1 MIIDPILQQYR
12 AVMRAALQ
20 EHMNL
25 VTSQYMT
32 GYARASRESGIG
44 AAMPMDP
51 PNLSDISDVNPVT
64 TPDQTPKTKSRLP
77 AYAGIVPSPTSFSSV
92 ASLAKRRAAPNDE
105 DNEPE
110 PEPEGRN
117 IDPTMAKEL
126 WERSATDSNA
136 EVAKGWAMLINQL
149 QTAGNMLAE
158 ELWLLKYHLC
168 RQNMSQ
174 GITLPLRVPTKDNN
188 SDCGTKCQS
197 APDFTKLRKRLTGYA
212 KSYTPPEWEPLPLPA
227 WTPITEL
234 PNTIDDG

>member
-1 MIIDPILQQYR
+1 MSSSTPRETTGALPEWSGIQKTDKNMIIDPILQQYR

-64 TPDQTPKTKSRLP
+64 TPDQTPKTKSRLA

-110 PEPEGRN
+110 PEPRA
-117 IDPTMAKEL
+117 I
-126 WERSATDSNA
+126 
-136 EVAKGWAMLINQL
+136 
-149 QTAGNMLAE
+149 
-158 ELWLLKYHLC
+158 
-168 RQNMSQ
+168 
-174 GITLPLRVPTKDNN
+174 
-188 SDCGTKCQS
+188 
-197 APDFTKLRKRLTGYA
+197 
-212 KSYTPPEWEPLPLPA
+212 
-227 WTPITEL
+227 
-234 PNTIDDG
+234 

>member
-1 MIIDPILQQYR
+1 MSSSTPRETTGALPEWSGIQKTDKNLIIDPILQQYR

-64 TPDQTPKTKSRLP
+64 TPDQTPKTKSRLA

-92 ASLAKRRAAPNDE
+92 ASLAKRGAAPNDE
-105 DNEPE
+105 DNGPE

-136 EVAKGWAMLINQL
+136 EVAKGWNLVSCVYEMPARPWAVVVIKVENTRLGVR
-149 QTAGNMLAE
+149 AF
-158 ELWLLKYHLC
+158 LWN
-168 RQNMSQ
+168 RN
-174 GITLPLRVPTKDNN
+174 
-188 SDCGTKCQS
+188 
-197 APDFTKLRKRLTGYA
+197 
-212 KSYTPPEWEPLPLPA
+212 
-227 WTPITEL
+227 
-234 PNTIDDG
+234 

>member
-92 ASLAKRRAAPNDE
+92 ASLAKRRA
-105 DNEPE
+105 
-110 PEPEGRN
+110 RH
-117 IDPTMAKEL
+117 T
-126 WERSATDSNA
+126 
-136 EVAKGWAMLINQL
+136 
-149 QTAGNMLAE
+149 
-158 ELWLLKYHLC
+158 
-168 RQNMSQ
+168 
-174 GITLPLRVPTKDNN
+174 
-188 SDCGTKCQS
+188 
-197 APDFTKLRKRLTGYA
+197 
-212 KSYTPPEWEPLPLPA
+212 
-227 WTPITEL
+227 
-234 PNTIDDG
+234 